1 MKKNLQKQIKKIE
14 KRGERIINLL
24 TSPLTK
30 INKKDI
36 YSNEFRMSQ
45 NSYVDDKNI
54 FHLVIEYDI
63 PLGKIK

>member
-1 MKKNLQKQIKKIE
+1 MKKNLKKQIKKIE
-14 KRGERIINLL
+14 KKGERIINLL

-36 YSNEFRMSQ
+36 YRNEFGMAQ
-45 NSYVDDKNI
+45 DSYVDDNNI

>member
-1 MKKNLQKQIKKIE
+1 MKKNLKKQIKKIE

-24 TSPLTK
+24 ISPLTK

-36 YSNEFRMSQ
+36 YSNEFSMSQ
-45 NSYVDDKNI
+45 DSYVDDNNI